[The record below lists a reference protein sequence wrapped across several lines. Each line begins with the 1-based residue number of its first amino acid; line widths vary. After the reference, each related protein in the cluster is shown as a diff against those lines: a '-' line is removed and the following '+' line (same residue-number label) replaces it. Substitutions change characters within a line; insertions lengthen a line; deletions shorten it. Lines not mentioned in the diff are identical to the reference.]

1 MAEFKIGRLRFTWKG
16 QWQTGTF
23 YNRDAVVEY
32 NGKAYICL
40 VPHTSTDFYD
50 GLYFVTQ
57 SGASTPYWS
66 LMLDGKSW
74 KGQWLPNTAYSLGNI
89 VSYGGSVYQCTTDH
103 TSGSSVID
111 LSNWSVTVRADN
123 FTNDWQI
130 NTAYGIG
137 DKVKYGGIVYNCKTN
152 HVSAASVALG
162 LEDNQSAW
170 EVFYSGIEYKF
181 NWTTGARYKLNDVV
195 KRNASLWIATSGH
208 TSASSFDDTK
218 WDIWLPGE
226 EYTEAW
232 DSAISYQVGDLVKYG
247 GYSYVSTSTNNTNN
261 IPSVDSVNW
270 ELVTIG
276 YNMRDEWSDATQYR
290 VGDVVRR
297 SGMLFAAVADNLSA
311 DPSGAVVRTNYNA
324 TGSSGTTVVVTDTAG
339 IVPGM
344 LVLGNG
350 FSLQQTVTK
359 VLNSTTLLVSAAP
372 DTTPVD
378 TLELKFTGVSG
389 NYWTV
394 IAPSS
399 AWKNR
404 WADSEEYVVGDIVV
418 WGNTTYVCVANHNSS
433 DLLRPDTDT
442 QNEIYW
448 QIYTPHFRKN
458 AMNTVGDLETFNNG
472 SYAPVAVPTGYFD
485 EVLRVNNTLPNW
497 QRINVVPDVYYV
509 TPNGT
514 DSVDHGT
521 TWDKPWKTI
530 KYACEYI
537 GAGTYYT
544 GSAGLLLQNR
554 SFLVE
559 EVYQWMLYQVA
570 EENAPF
576 TLSSTFD
583 EEKTKRDLKLVIDA
597 IAYDIARGGNSQVVA
612 ATTAYF
618 AIENENKFVNA
629 GVKADMPYILASL
642 AYLNSII
649 PDVISNQTITTLYQ
663 SINVVTNPVLQVYD
677 SQYVS
682 EPGAAVEIDSLY
694 NILNNALAAEDK
706 NLIPLPNQGL
716 TATIMVKTGTYFETL
731 PITVP
736 ENVALV
742 GDELRGAVVVPATTV
757 NTLALGV
764 SSVTNRI
771 TLASYNDVSAGT
783 PIQFVGTPGDSYAGV
798 DTGHTVYVI
807 DVDLNY
813 GVIVSESVNG
823 SPITLTDETTSITVY
838 GGDAIKDMFYVRNA
852 SGIRNMT
859 LSGLLGTLSAPN
871 QFTTQRP
878 TGGSFVSLDP
888 GTGPDDSSAWIIRRS
903 PYIQNVTNFGKGC
916 VGAKIDGRLHNGGL
930 KSIVANDFTQILSDG
945 IGVWCTGP
953 GSLTELVSVF
963 AYYGYAGYMAE
974 DGGRIRATNGNTSYG
989 VYGVIA
995 EGFDDTEA
1003 PVTGNVYNRS
1013 TQVQASVQSSFGSNA
1028 KLLSL
1033 QFANSGSAYD
1043 QTTTNMLKQ
1052 SNHFDELATWTTDG
1066 NLVLQQNLLAPNG
1079 VAEAWTLTSQS
1090 QTPGANI
1097 ISQDVSIQPAGA
1109 VYTNVPAINITGSG
1123 VNATFDITV
1132 TSSSYIVTVNNG
1144 GSGYVTN
1151 NTMYIPGSVLGGA
1164 NTTNDCLITVA
1175 ALAGSSI
1182 LTVNR
1187 SGTVPKGSD
1196 LSYTS
1201 SVYVKKG
1208 TATTI
1213 ALSTVFT
1220 GGVTDSDAGIVFDFN
1235 TATITPY
1242 AGVNGVLPTNY
1253 GKVTL
1258 PDGWYRIWVATHDA
1272 TGLNDTLVYS
1282 LLPSGLLGTA
1292 AYSYVYG
1299 TQVELSSPTYEPSF
1313 YLETTTNM
1321 FTSHA
1326 NFNIQG
1332 AGTGAVLIGDELRS
1346 RAVFQ
1351 TRVTDI
1357 GSGEGGSGYLTASN
1371 AAQGG
1376 TDQYIILSGSD
1387 INTASNYDG
1396 MRVFINSGTGA
1407 GQYGF
1412 ISSYNEELKIA
1423 QVLKESFEVLNVN
1436 STTTGLLNLG
1446 PGLTTES
1453 MYIDQPIQFIPTAYT
1468 NSITSVGIDSIPVTG
1483 ILGGTVNTF
1492 TVANTRRLRL
1502 NQPVQFSG
1510 TVVGGVISGYTYYIQ
1525 AILSSTTFRIST
1537 QLGGAVWQLNT
1548 ATPTASTMF
1557 IDFPTN
1563 ESYINGSTTSMKP
1576 NMPVQFTGSSIG
1588 GINVGVKYYVN
1599 EVVDS
1604 NTFSI
1609 ASSVTALTVTDTN
1622 TTDDTFTV
1630 DSTSNLV
1637 MFNPI
1642 VFSGTVFG
1650 NVVEDTTYYISSIP
1664 DLNTFTVVS
1673 SMITTSATASELG
1686 SNLITVT
1693 STAGFIV
1700 DNPIKFI
1707 GTAFGDIVSE
1717 RIYYILVVND
1727 ATTFTISATPGGSAV
1742 NLKDA
1747 VGEMIV
1753 KTTPAPFN
1761 LATAS
1766 GSMTA
1771 TTTSSKLTLSA
1782 GYGSMIGTYK
1792 SSLFGNVVEGT
1803 TYYVVSLPGSSSFA
1817 ISETV
1822 SGSPLA
1828 LEAKNGSMDFGEVG
1842 WDHINPGTAIETPL
1856 DSSSV
1861 YYIEPKTTYDAP
1873 GFTQTATTGVT
1884 LASGRSW
1891 VSIAYGKNKWMALPS
1906 TSTTGAVSTNGT
1918 TWTSITLPSANVWT
1932 NIAYGNGYWVAL
1944 GYDGSNVPF
1953 AAYSNSEGA
1962 GWRTAS
1968 MPSSAVIYTPIAY
1981 GNGTFVALSTTSS
1994 ACAYS
1999 VDYGKTWIAG
2009 SGLPSA
2015 SWKSVTYGNG
2025 KFVAVASGG
2034 TTAAYS
2040 TDGITWTSVTL
2051 PNSGA
2056 WAAIVYG
2063 KGRYVV
2069 TASTTDVT
2077 LYSFDATTWY
2087 ESHKQIAASKLAYG
2101 QGVFVALMPNST
2113 AGFTSE
2119 DGMHWKPRVVTSSNY
2134 GAIAFGYS
2142 ASTFV
2147 GQFLTLAGLNTG
2159 SAIFAG
2165 CRAKGRAVIESGVIT
2180 SVSQFEA
2187 GSNYVAEPNISFTD
2201 PNVTTL
2207 ATTTPR
2213 LGNGSLGNP
2222 TFYNRGTG
2230 YSTSSTQIAITG
2242 SGYADAYQTG
2252 LTIIVKNLTKL
2263 PQPGDN
2269 LVIDGVTQIYKI
2281 TSATAA
2287 FGTTAPSIEAN
2298 IQVAPS
2304 IEVRDSPDEGAPVTI
2319 RQKYS
2324 QVRLTGHDFLNVGYG
2339 DQLESNYPGLPVDT
2353 VLAPQDQ
2360 AVEVNYGRVFYTSTD
2375 QDGNFKVGGLFAV
2388 EQATGIVTL
2397 SASQFGLTGLDTISL
2412 GGIAVGGQSVVIRQ
2426 FSTDAT
2432 FVANSNEIIPTQKA
2446 IKSYLT
2452 GRLSQGGSNTF
2463 TGQLIAGT
2471 VLVGGA
2477 DKISSTIPEGTLGS
2491 NVQMLNKVMVDGPNA
2506 AWAGDGAAMAFFM
2519 KTWNHR

>member
-16 QWQTGTF
+16 QWQTGIF
-23 YNRDAVVEY
+23 YNRDAVVEF
-32 NGKAYICL
+32 NGKTYICL

-57 SGASTPYWS
+57 SGASTPYWE

-74 KGQWLPNTAYSLGNI
+74 KGEWAPTTAYSLGNI
-89 VSYGGSVYQCTTDH
+89 VSFGGSVYQCVTDH
-103 TSGSSVID
+103 TSGATID
-111 LSNWSVTVRADN
+111 LNNWEVTVRADKY
-123 FTNDWQI
+123 TADWQS
-130 NTAYGIG
+130 NTVYGIG
-137 DKVKYGGIVYNCKTN
+137 DKVKYGGIVYNCIVN
-152 HVSAASVALG
+152 HLSSSV
-162 LEDNQSAW
+162 LEDNQADW

-181 NWTTGARYKLNDVV
+181 TWTPATRYKLNDVV
-195 KRNASLWIATSGH
+195 KRNASLWIATLGH
-208 TSASSFDDTK
+208 TSTNSFDDTK

-226 EYTEAW
+226 EYAESW
-232 DSAISYQVGDLVKYG
+232 DPAISYQVGDLVKYG
-247 GYSYVSTSTNNTNN
+247 GYSYVNTLTNNLN
-261 IPSVDSVNW
+261 IVPSVDNINW

-276 YNMRDEWSDATQYR
+276 YNMRNEWLTATQYR
-290 VGDVVRR
+290 VGDVVTR
-297 SGMLFAAVADNLSA
+297 GGIVFAATADNTSA
-311 DPSGAVVRTNYNA
+311 DPSSSIVRTNYTA
-324 TGSSGTTVVVTDTAG
+324 SGSSGTTVVVTDTSG

-350 FSLQQTVTK
+350 FSLQQSVVK
-359 VLNSTTLLVSAAP
+359 VLDSTTLLVSAAP

-378 TLELKFTGVSG
+378 GVELKFTGVTG
-389 NYWTV
+389 NSWTIV
-394 IAPSS
+394 APSN
-399 AWKNR
+399 AWRSR
-404 WADSEEYVVGDIVV
+404 WAVGEEYVVGDVV
-418 WGNTTYVCVANHNSS
+418 LWGNTTYICVSNHDSS
-433 DLLRPDTDT
+433 DLLRPDTNT
-442 QNEIYW
+442 QNDIYW
-448 QIYTPHFRKN
+448 QIYAPHFRKN
-458 AMNTVGDLETFNNG
+458 AMNSAGDLETFDNG
-472 SYAPVAVPTGYFD
+472 AYSPVAIPTSYFD
-485 EVLRVNNTLPNW
+485 EALRVNNGLPNW

-509 TPNGT
+509 TPTGV
-514 DSVDHGT
+514 DSVDYGT
-521 TWDKPWKTI
+521 SWDRPWKSI

-583 EEKTKRDLKLVIDA
+583 ETKTKRDLRLVIDA

-612 ATTAYF
+612 ATSAYF
-618 AIENENKFVNA
+618 AIEAENKFVND
-629 GVKADMPYILASL
+629 GVRADMPYILASL

-649 PDVISNQTITTLYQ
+649 DDVVSNQTITTLYQ
-663 SINVVTNPVLQVYD
+663 AINAVVNPVLQVYD
-677 SQYVS
+677 TQFTS
-682 EPGAAVEIDSLY
+682 EPGVVAEINSLY
-694 NILNNALAAEDK
+694 GILNAALTAEDK
-706 NLIPLPNQGL
+706 NLIPLANQGL

-731 PITVP
+731 PIVVP

-757 NTLALGV
+757 NTLALRASV
-764 SSVTNRI
+764 VTNRI
-771 TLASYNDVSAGT
+771 VLESYNDVSVGT
-783 PIQFVGTPGDSYAGV
+783 PLQFVGTPGGSYAGI
-798 DTGHTVYVI
+798 DLGHTVYVI
-807 DVDLNY
+807 DLDLTD
-813 GVIVSESVNG
+813 GVIVSDAPNG
-823 SPITLTDETTSITVY
+823 GAITLVDDTNTVTVY

-859 LSGLLGTLSAPN
+859 LSGLLGTLGAPN

-888 GTGPDDSSAWIIRRS
+888 GTGPNDSSAWIIRRS

-916 VGAKIDGRLHNGGL
+916 IGAKIDGRLHNGGL

-1013 TQVQASVQSSFGSNA
+1013 TQVQASVQSSLGSNA
-1028 KLLSL
+1028 RLLAL

-1052 SNHFDELATWTTDG
+1052 SNHFDETTAWVSDG

-1079 VAEAWTLTSQS
+1079 VAEAWTLTGQS
-1090 QTPGANI
+1090 QTPGSNLL
-1097 ISQDVSIQPAGA
+1097 SQDINVQPAGA

-1123 VNATFDITV
+1123 VNASFDVTV
-1132 TSSSYIVTVNNG
+1132 TSSGYVVTVNDG
-1144 GSGYVTN
+1144 GTGYVTN

-1175 ALAGSSI
+1175 SLAGSSI

-1187 SGTVPKGSD
+1187 SGTVPLGSD

-1208 TATTI
+1208 TASTFAISTT
-1213 ALSTVFT
+1213 FT
-1220 GGVTDSDAGIVFDFN
+1220 GGVTDSESGIVFDFN

-1242 AGVNGVLPTNY
+1242 AGVNGSVPTNY

-1258 PDGWYRIWVATHDA
+1258 PDGWYRIWVATHDT

-1299 TQVELSSPTYEPSF
+1299 AQVEISSPTYEPSF
-1313 YLETTTNM
+1313 YLETTVNM

-1332 AGTGAVLIGDELRS
+1332 AGTGAELIGDELRS
-1346 RAVFQ
+1346 RAVFE

-1357 GSGEGGSGYLTASN
+1357 GAGEGGSGYLTASN

-1376 TDQYIILSGSD
+1376 TDSYIILAGSD

-1412 ISSYNEELKIA
+1412 ISSYDENLKIA
-1423 QVLKESFEVLNVN
+1423 QVLKESFDVLNVV
-1436 STTTGLLNLG
+1436 STTTELLNLG
-1446 PGLTTES
+1446 PGQTTDS
-1453 MYIDQPIQFIPTAYT
+1453 LYLNQPVQFIPTAYT
-1468 NSITSVGIDSIPVTG
+1468 NSITSVGIDSIPITG

-1492 TVANTRRLRL
+1492 TVASTDRLRI

-1510 TVVGGVISGYTYYIQ
+1510 TLVGGVIDNYTYYIQ
-1525 AILSSTTFRIST
+1525 AILSSTTFKIST

-1576 NMPVQFTGSSIG
+1576 NMPIQFTGSSIG
-1588 GINVGVKYYVN
+1588 GINVGTKYYVN
-1599 EVVDS
+1599 EVIDS

-1609 ASSVTALTVTDTN
+1609 ASSITSLTVTATDE
-1622 TTDDTFTV
+1622 TDDTFTV
-1630 DSTSNLV
+1630 DATSNLV
-1637 MFNPI
+1637 MFNPV

-1664 DLNTFTVVS
+1664 NSTTFTVVS

-1707 GTAFGDIVSE
+1707 GTTFGDIVSE
-1717 RIYYILVVND
+1717 RVYYILVVND

-1753 KTTPAPFN
+1753 KTAPAPFS
-1761 LATAS
+1761 LSTAS

-1771 TTTSSKLTLSA
+1771 TSSSTKLVLSA
-1782 GYGSMIGTYK
+1782 GYGNMIGTYK
-1792 SSLFGNVVEGT
+1792 SALFGNVVSGT
-1803 TYYVVSLPGSSSFA
+1803 TYYVVGIPSSSSFA
-1817 ISETV
+1817 VSETV
-1822 SGSPLA
+1822 SGTPITLA
-1828 LEAKNGSMDFGEVG
+1828 AKSGSMAFGEVG
-1842 WDHINPGTAIETPL
+1842 WDHINPGTEVETPL

-1861 YYIEPKTTYDAP
+1861 YYIEPKTTYSEP
-1873 GFTQTATTGVT
+1873 GFTQSATTGVT

-1891 VSIAYGKNKWMALPS
+1891 TSIAYGNNTWMALPN
-1906 TSTTGAVSTNGT
+1906 TSTTGAISSNGT
-1918 TWTSITLPSANVWT
+1918 TWTSITLPAAQGWT
-1932 NIAYGNGYWVAL
+1932 SIAYGNNYWVAL
-1944 GYDGSNVPF
+1944 GYNISNVPF
-1953 AAYSNSEGA
+1953 AAYSNSTGE
-1962 GWRTAS
+1962 GWRTSS
-1968 MPSSAVIYTPIAY
+1968 MPSSSVIYGSIAY
-1981 GNGTFVALSTTSS
+1981 GNGTFVAISTTS
-1994 ACAYS
+1994 ADCAYS
-1999 VDYGKTWIAG
+1999 LDYGKTWSAS

-2015 SWKSVTYGNG
+2015 QWKSVAYGNG

-2040 TDGITWTSVTL
+2040 VDGITWTSITL
-2051 PNSGA
+2051 PNSGS

-2063 KGRYVV
+2063 KGRFVV
-2069 TASTTDVT
+2069 TSSTSDAT
-2077 LYSFDATTWY
+2077 LYSFDALTWY
-2087 ESHKQIAASKLAYG
+2087 QSHKQIAASKLAYG
-2101 QGVFVALMPNST
+2101 QGVFVALLPNSSS
-2113 AGFTSE
+2113 GFTSE

-2134 GAIAFGYS
+2134 GCIAFGYS
-2142 ASTFV
+2142 SSTFV
-2147 GQFLTLAGLNTG
+2147 GQFLTLAGINTG
-2159 SAIFAG
+2159 SVIFAG
-2165 CRAKGRAVIESGVIT
+2165 CRAKGRAVIESGIIT
-2180 SVSQFEA
+2180 SVSQFES
-2187 GSNYVAEPNISFTD
+2187 GSNYSTEPTVSFTD

-2207 ATTTPR
+2207 ATTTTR
-2213 LGNGSLGNP
+2213 LSNGSLGNP
-2222 TFYNRGTG
+2222 TFYNRGIG
-2230 YSTSSTQIAITG
+2230 YSTSSTRIAITG

-2269 LVIDGVTQIYKI
+2269 LVISGVSQIYKI

-2304 IEVRDSPDEGAPVTI
+2304 IEVIDSPDEGAPVTI

-2339 DQLESNYPGLPVDT
+2339 DQVESNYPGLPVDT
-2353 VLAPQDQ
+2353 VLSPQDQ

-2471 VLVGGA
+2471 VLIGGA

-2491 NVQMLNKVMVDGPNA
+2491 NVQMVNKVMIDGPNA